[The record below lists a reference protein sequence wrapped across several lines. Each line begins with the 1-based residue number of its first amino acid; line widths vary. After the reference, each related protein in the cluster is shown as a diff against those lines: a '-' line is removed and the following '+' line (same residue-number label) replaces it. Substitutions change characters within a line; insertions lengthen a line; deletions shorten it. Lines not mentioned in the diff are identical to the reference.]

1 MFLLSL
7 MLKTVQNGAEAKTPD
22 RLATSGF
29 DSADNPALF
38 YADQTANPQCREKVF
53 TPLGSFLNFVLFF
66 SLAQKGFSVAFLTLI
81 A

>member
-1 MFLLSL
+1 

-38 YADQTANPQCREKVF
+38 YADQTANPQCQEKVF
-53 TPLGSFLNFVLFF
+53 TPLGSYKILFYS
-66 SLAQKGFSVAFLTLI
+66 SLAQMGFSVAFLTLI
-81 A
+81 T